1 MRVVLADLKGTNG
14 FVSKDTVAGGY
25 GSRLRPF
32 SKTAA
37 MVCMVKRRLHAPP
50 SVQMAYLAALA
61 AARGHDTRWTSGG
74 PVESVEGDVAIVLS
88 SLVDYRHETAWADEL
103 RRRGTRVGFVGL
115 AASKMP
121 ELFMDH
127 ADFVV
132 AGEPEEAIG
141 RMFDGEELRGFVQ
154 SAPLD
159 NLDELPF
166 PRWDLLGGSSNRTR
180 TGRLTVRPLG
190 GGFPVL
196 ASRGCPEFC
205 TYCPHRILADH
216 RARSIANIM
225 EELEALSEIY
235 PHPYVIFRDPLFSE
249 DRERCLALC
258 EAILSR
264 GIRLRFECETRLD
277 RLDPALLSIMYRAGL
292 RAMSFGVES
301 VATDTLKK
309 AGRRPIPPQHQ
320 RAVVDF
326 CRELGIATAAFY
338 VFGFVQDTWSSI
350 AHTIDY
356 AINLGS
362 TFAQFKIL
370 TPYPGTPLW
379 KQMKPLVYEQ
389 DWEKFDGFTP
399 TFTHPNLTAGELMF
413 LLGAA
418 YSRFY
423 IRPTYV
429 ANHLGI
435 QSTMIRDMLT
445 RLDTRVFARQARHEI
460 LVASRAVSC

>member
-1 MRVVLADLKGTNG
+1 MRVVLADLKGANG

-25 GSRLRPF
+25 GSRLRPV
-32 SKTAA
+32 SKTLA

-61 AARGHDTRWTSGG
+61 ADKGHDTRWTSDAL
-74 PVESVEGDVAIVLS
+74 VEGDVALVLS
-88 SLVDYRHETAWADEL
+88 SLVDYRHETAWADDM

-141 RMFDGEELRGFVQ
+141 RMLDGEELRGLVQ

-159 NLDELPF
+159 NLDLLPF
-166 PRWDLLGGSSNRTR
+166 PRWDLVGTSSNRTR

-216 RARSIANIM
+216 RARSIGNIL
-225 EELEALSEIY
+225 EELEALCQLY
-235 PHPYVIFRDPLFSE
+235 PNPYVIFRDPLFSD

-258 EAILSR
+258 DAILSR

-277 RLDPALLSIMYRAGL
+277 RLDQSLLTTMHRAGL
-292 RAMSFGVES
+292 RAISFGVES

-320 RAVVDF
+320 REVVDF

-338 VFGFVQDTWSSI
+338 VFGFVQDTWMSI

-379 KQMKPLVYEQ
+379 KQMKPLVFEQ
-389 DWEKFDGFTP
+389 DFEKFDGFTA
-399 TFTHPNLTAGELMF
+399 TFNHPNLTTDELTF
-413 LLGAA
+413 LLSAA

-435 QSTMIRDMLT
+435 QSTMIRDVLT

-460 LVASRAVSC
+460 LVHSRAVSC

>member
-37 MVCMVKRRLHAPP
+37 MVCMVKRRLHSPP

-61 AARGHDTRWTSGG
+61 AAKGHDTRWTSEA
-74 PVESVEGDVAIVLS
+74 PVDGDVALVLS
-88 SLVDYRHETAWADEL
+88 SLVDYRHETAWADAM
-103 RRRGTRVGFVGL
+103 RARGTRVGFVGL

-121 ELFMDH
+121 ELFEGH
-127 ADFVV
+127 ADFIV

-141 RMFDGEELRGFVQ
+141 RMLDGEELRGVVQ

-159 NLDELPF
+159 NLDLLPF
-166 PRWDLLGGSSNRTR
+166 PRWDLIGGRTSRTR

-216 RARSIANIM
+216 RARSVGNIVA
-225 EELEALSEIY
+225 ELEALCELY
-235 PHPYVIFRDPLFSE
+235 PNPYVIFRDPLFSE
-249 DRERCLALC
+249 DRDRCLALC
-258 EAILSR
+258 DAILSR
-264 GIRLRFECETRLD
+264 GIRMRFECETRLD
-277 RLDPALLSIMYRAGL
+277 RLDQSLLSTMHRAGL

-301 VATDTLKK
+301 VATDTLRK
-309 AGRRPIPPQHQ
+309 AGRRPIPQPHQ
-320 RAVVDF
+320 REMVDF
-326 CRELGIATAAFY
+326 CREAGIATAAFY
-338 VFGFVQDTWSSI
+338 VFGFVQDTWASI

-356 AINLGS
+356 SIQLGS

-399 TFTHPNLTAGELMF
+399 TFTHPNLTADELMF

-423 IRPTYV
+423 IRPTQL

-435 QSTMIRDMLT
+435 QSTVVRDVLT
-445 RLDTRVFARQARHEI
+445 RLDNRVFARQARREVLI
-460 LVASRAVSC
+460 ASRAVSC

>member
-32 SKTAA
+32 SRVAA
-37 MVCMVKRRLHAPP
+37 IYSGVKRRIHAPT
-50 SVQMAYLAALA
+50 SVQMAYLAAIA
-61 AARGHDTRWTSGG
+61 AEKGHEVRWTSEA
-74 PVESVEGDVAIVLS
+74 VVEGDVAVVLS
-88 SLVDYRHETAWADEL
+88 SLVDYRHETAWADAL
-103 RRRGTRVGFVGL
+103 RKRGTRVGFVGL

-121 ELFMDH
+121 ELFESH

-132 AGEPEEAIG
+132 SGEPEEAIG
-141 RMFDGEELRGFVQ
+141 RMLDGEELSGIVQ

-159 NLDELPF
+159 NLDLLPF
-166 PRWDLLGGSSNRTR
+166 PRWDLVGAPAVRTR

-216 RARSIANIM
+216 RARSISNIV
-225 EELEALSEIY
+225 EELEALCELY
-235 PHPYVIFRDPLFSE
+235 PNPYVVFRDPLFSE
-249 DRERCLALC
+249 DRERCLDLC
-258 EAILSR
+258 DEILSR
-264 GIRLRFECETRLD
+264 GIRIRFECETRLD
-277 RLDPALLSIMYRAGL
+277 RLDQWLLSRMHRAGL
-292 RAMSFGVES
+292 RAISFGVES
-301 VATDTLKK
+301 VEADTLRK
-309 AGRRPIPPQHQ
+309 AGRRRIPERHQ
-320 RAVVDF
+320 REVVDF
-326 CRELGIATAAFY
+326 CREVGIATAAFY
-338 VFGFVQDTWSSI
+338 VFGFLQDTWMSI

-356 AINLGS
+356 AIQLGS

-370 TPYPGTPLW
+370 TPYPATPLW

-399 TFTHPNLTAGELMF
+399 TFRHPNLTADELMF

-423 IRPTYV
+423 LRPTYV
-429 ANHLGI
+429 ANHMGI
-435 QSTMIRDMLT
+435 QSTMIRDIFS
-445 RLDTRVFARQARHEI
+445 RLDLRVSARHARREI
-460 LVASRAVSC
+460 LEVSRAVSC